1 MKCFK
6 FFVFSFLL
14 ILLSCTANDDKHDAM
29 DSIIKQAESMYQH
42 PDGERFATY
51 DYDSLQIQHEI
62 MSAAKH
68 YVSAKDYEKAAKAF
82 LYCGYAQKEN
92 DDNTSAMKSFKDA
105 EKYGNLSHDSLTIAR
120 SNYNIARLLFIDK
133 MWEES
138 IPILLT
144 ADNYMGNH
152 YDEKSWCNNLIALSY
167 CFLKDYKNAEIYI
180 KKGYEY
186 AKSGKSSRAIWS
198 AINNQ
203 AVIFREEKEYDKAL
217 RFLLKNKNEID
228 SATYIMYNHNMG
240 KICIYSN
247 NYDSAYFYTRKAL
260 ELSQSVKIKPETEAS
275 IYFSLYYIAKK
286 QGNYQEAIAYL
297 EKNETLRY
305 QILKEK
311 EKKNLYRIQRQY
323 DYEALQ
329 NRMNQKIIEKQ
340 RIILMIS
347 YLLLLAAIVV
357 IGLLVRQRKILKED
371 ERIKKELDI
380 TKEELQKSSVKA
392 EVVEEELSRELRLI
406 ITANHIARQ
415 ADDFK
420 KEWSTL
426 VYKINH
432 EKDNMFGAA
441 VAAIERVYPSMYDSI
456 IKKYPALNETESKV
470 MLLSCSDLTNKEIA
484 HILNLSIHTVNKSRS
499 EINKKISS
507 LMEVNASSAD
517 MQ

>member
-1 MKCFK
+1 MKCLKLFLI
-6 FFVFSFLL
+6 VFTLFLF
-14 ILLSCTANDDKHDAM
+14 SCTVSDNNYETMNAIVRK
-29 DSIIKQAESMYQH
+29 AESIYQH
-42 PDGERFATY
+42 PDGKRIDSNESDTLQLSLELVKAADYFA
-51 DYDSLQIQHEI
+51 
-62 MSAAKH
+62 AN
-68 YVSAKDYEKAAKAF
+68 KDYWKAAKAY
-82 LYCGYAQKEN
+82 LLCGYSHKEYK
-92 DDNTSAMKSFKDA
+92 DKTSAMKAFKNA
-105 EKYGNLSHDSLTIAR
+105 EHYGSTVSDSLTMAR
-120 SNYNIARLLFIDK
+120 AQFNIARFLF
-133 MWEES
+133 EENAYDE
-138 IPILLT
+138 LLT
-144 ADNYMGNH
+144 TSLLA
-152 YDEKSWCNNLIALSY
+152 EKNFGIHHSECAYVENLLASSY
-167 CFLKDYKNAEIYI
+167 ILRKDYNNAELCLKRAYALAE
-180 KKGYEY
+180 KGHSSQ
-186 AKSGKSSRAIWS
+186 AKRKVLNNYSVFYREQGDYVNAMNCLRLNIVGADSTDLPLAYSNIGT
-198 AINNQ
+198 IHLYNNQ
-203 AVIFREEKEYDKAL
+203 
-217 RFLLKNKNEID
+217 
-228 SATYIMYNHNMG
+228 
-240 KICIYSN
+240 
-247 NYDSAYFYTRKAL
+247 YDSAAYYMHKSLDISKSFNTKN
-260 ELSQSVKIKPETEAS
+260 ETLAS
-275 IYFSLYYIAKK
+275 IYFSLYYIYKN
-286 QGNYQEAIAYL
+286 QGIYQKALEYFEQYNQIQYNYQ
-297 EKNETLRY
+297 KD
-305 QILKEK
+305 K

-329 NRMNQKIIEKQ
+329 NRMNQEIIEKQ

-517 MQ
+517 KQ